1 VGVTGSR
8 PARRPKTFP
17 SGDLPADR
25 TRTAAAACAAAA
37 PAPTGAGRRRRAAS
51 TRRGTGR
58 RAGAGVRKGLRRS
71 ARRRLLGQD
80 HSGAGRRSRT
90 GRPTTCSTSAPAAS
104 AGSHQPLVR
113 VAATRCA
120 VAPKATRSSDE
131 APPWQRGPVG
141 RRGGAERKE
150 RCEDDMA
157 QAFESPRGGN
167 ISLQGFA
174 RAVRSATTVPAEW
187 RDKRRMTPGDLR
199 CAQRCALTRP
209 AVARRAAS
217 NSQAAVTTGPSSQRL
232 EAR

>member
-1 VGVTGSR
+1 MGATGSR

-25 TRTAAAACAAAA
+25 TRTAAAACAAGA

-51 TRRGTGR
+51 SSRRTGR
-58 RAGAGVRKGLRRS
+58 RVAAGGRKELRRS
-71 ARRRLLGQD
+71 ARCRLLGQD

-113 VAATRCA
+113 VAATRCPI
-120 VAPKATRSSDE
+120 APKPRRSSDE
-131 APPWQRGPVG
+131 APPWQRGPAG
-141 RRGGAERKE
+141 RHSGAEWNE

-174 RAVRSATTVPAEW
+174 RAGRSATTVPADR
-187 RDKRRMTPGDLR
+187 RDKRRGTPGELR
-199 CAQRCALTRP
+199 RARRRALTRP
-209 AVARRAAS
+209 AIARQAAS
-217 NSQAAVTTGPSSQRL
+217 NSQAAVTTRRSSQRL
-232 EAR
+232 ETR